1 MKTGWRDAVVHNP
14 STRLK
19 RIAITLC
26 STRSVLLT
34 SAPTADERCI
44 YGDAGGV
51 DWGGASGML
60 GGYWR
65 QQWGRWRFFLRENW
79 LLYGLLRRLLWRRC
93 RAPAATSVD
102 SCERVLRWEAVMEG
116 AIILRLLTAD

>member
-1 MKTGWRDAVVHNP
+1 MVHNP

-26 STRSVLLT
+26 STRSVLLI
-34 SAPTADERCI
+34 SAQTAAERCI

-79 LLYGLLRRLLWRRC
+79 LLYGYGNCSGGVDVPLWR
-93 RAPAATSVD
+93 PLWSLVSV
-102 SCERVLRWEAVMEG
+102 SSGVLQ
-116 AIILRLLTAD
+116 